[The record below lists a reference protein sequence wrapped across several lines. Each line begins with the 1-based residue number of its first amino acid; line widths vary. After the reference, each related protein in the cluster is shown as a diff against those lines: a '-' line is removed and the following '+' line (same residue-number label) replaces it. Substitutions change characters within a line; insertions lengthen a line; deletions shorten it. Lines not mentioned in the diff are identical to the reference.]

1 MIEKALVEFG
11 LESEDAANKYELV
24 KIALDSGRG
33 KKQSI
38 KKAWFCKVGTM
49 YTNYLYFSDWSYLK
63 QWRHTLGGS
72 QEKGVRI
79 C

>member
-38 KKAWFCKVGTM
+38 KKHDSVK
-49 YTNYLYFSDWSYLK
+49 
-63 QWRHTLGGS
+63 
-72 QEKGVRI
+72 
-79 C
+79 